1 MAVGSNSSLSAEDMS
16 EVSVTQQTLE
26 LQGGNQ
32 KPHPWTL
39 VWSLLLAQY
48 LCKQRFQTLWL
59 GQKQQKKKGGQSQAT
74 YFLFMTMPAL

>member
-32 KPHPWTL
+32 KPHP
-39 VWSLLLAQY
+39 
-48 LCKQRFQTLWL
+48 
-59 GQKQQKKKGGQSQAT
+59 
-74 YFLFMTMPAL
+74 